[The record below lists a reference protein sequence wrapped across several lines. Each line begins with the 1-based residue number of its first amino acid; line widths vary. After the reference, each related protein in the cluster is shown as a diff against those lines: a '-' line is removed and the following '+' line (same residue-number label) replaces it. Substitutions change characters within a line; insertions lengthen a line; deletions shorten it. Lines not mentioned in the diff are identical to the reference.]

1 MKNCAVFTL
10 NRKRLFSILFYGGSF
25 LNAIFQFRI
34 IIVPPK
40 KEKEAY
46 LLTVILTIIDI
57 ILGISFS
64 IAAVFVKIFTELNCI
79 VFFFGIVAYAMLLF
93 IDNVCF
99 VCYRV

>member
-10 NRKRLFSILFYGGSF
+10 NKKRLFSILFYGGSF
-25 LNAIFQFRI
+25 LNAIFQFQI

-64 IAAVFVKIFTELNCI
+64 IAAVFVKIFTELN
-79 VFFFGIVAYAMLLF
+79 
-93 IDNVCF
+93 
-99 VCYRV
+99 